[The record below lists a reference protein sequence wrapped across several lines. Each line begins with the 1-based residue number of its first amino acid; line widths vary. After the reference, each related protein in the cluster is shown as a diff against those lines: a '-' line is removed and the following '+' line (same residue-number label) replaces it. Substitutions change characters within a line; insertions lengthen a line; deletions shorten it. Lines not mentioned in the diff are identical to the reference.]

1 MLESLKTSLAQS
13 PPMRWYAGREPQ
25 EKPIIAGL
33 TLLIGLSLIWLLVW
47 KPLADWRDLSENRY
61 TNARSVWDWVQAN
74 ESQARQAAQGA
85 ARGGGGQTR
94 SLLPVITRAANTHG
108 LKLNRLQPEA
118 DGGVSVVLQAQSF
131 NAMLKWLDELERQ
144 HKVNVQR
151 VSLDAEGK
159 PGLIN
164 AQLRL
169 Q

>member
-1 MLESLKTSLAQS
+1 MLESLKSSIAQS
-13 PPMRWYAGREPQ
+13 APMRWYDGREPK

-33 TLLIGLSLIWLLVW
+33 VLLVGLSLIWLLVW
-47 KPLADWRDLSENRY
+47 KPLSDWRDLSENRY

-85 ARGGGGQTR
+85 ARGSGQPR

-131 NAMLKWLDELERQ
+131 NAMLKWLDELDRQ